1 MKYLLSMVLASCF
14 LLLGCN
20 EQSSILSISEIET
33 VPNEVKEAIGLEY
46 NLQLIQEDDQTYY
59 LFFRSSGDV
68 STSLE
73 TVEDTLMIKLDEDN
87 ANDENPMGK
96 VYKLTIDPVHEV
108 IEAVINGET
117 VPFDNVTGI

>member
-1 MKYLLSMVLASCF
+1 MKYLLSVVLASGF

-20 EQSSILSISEIET
+20 EQSSILSISEIDT
-33 VPNEVKEAIGLEY
+33 VPNEVKEAIDLEY
-46 NLQLIQEDDQTYY
+46 NLQLIEEDDQTYY
-59 LFFRSSGDV
+59 LFFRSSGEV

-73 TVEDTLMIKLDEDN
+73 TIEDTLMIKLDEDN
-87 ANDENPMGK
+87 ANNENLMGK
-96 VYKLTIDPVHEV
+96 VYKLTVDPEHEV